1 MLVTIKLFRLETAKN
16 YGIVGLLFFQLINQ
30 HIFEYENKVL
40 LSRNDNIFLWIL
52 SLLIERPFNIR

>member
-1 MLVTIKLFRLETAKN
+1 MLDMLVTIKLFRLETAKN

-40 LSRNDNIFLWIL
+40 LSRNDNIFL
-52 SLLIERPFNIR
+52 